1 MPEMCRRHG
10 FDPWVGKIPWRREW
24 QPAPVFLPGTSHGQ
38 RSLRGYR
45 PRAWK
50 ELDTTKQLDSNEGLS
65 EEEPKAVVRTD
76 QHLFC
81 LFVIQTLN
89 THTHP
94 SHCLVFKYSLFFSI
108 KSLILGP
115 LVYLY
120 IEISTLDWMPIT
132 NNQNLLLGVGRT
144 Q

>member
-24 QPAPVFLPGTSHGQ
+24 QPTPVFLPGTSHGQ

-65 EEEPKAVVRTD
+65 EEEPKAVIRTD

-89 THTHP
+89 THTSFP
-94 SHCLVFKYSLFFSI
+94 LLSIQIFSFFFYKVPNSRPFGISLYRNF
-108 KSLILGP
+108 
-115 LVYLY
+115 Y
-120 IEISTLDWMPIT
+120 TRLDA
-132 NNQNLLLGVGRT
+132 NYQ
-144 Q
+144 